1 MHAAF
6 DPSYAL
12 TLMEAKQFQSGY
24 EVFMALKV

>member
-6 DPSYAL
+6 NPPYAL
-12 TLMEAKQFQSGY
+12 TLIKAKQFQSGY